1 MRKRLLLW
9 STVLVVLAS
18 IGFAIIPFAS
28 ALKPNV
34 VARNNSTDYVT
45 LSPIKAGEVQRVTV
59 RGKTLFIL
67 RPSPE
72 QWQSIH
78 QMDGHVWNP
87 ELSAWN
93 SQLKAFVYWGTG
105 TRWGR
110 MLFVIPSATEYSSY
124 AANRSSEASPRIPLY
139 PSPNWPGGYWSYDD
153 VSYDYAGRAIKD
165 ANYSAEH
172 FVLRVPDLE
181 TAHVE
186 LLAPEKLAVYFM
198 PYMERSD

>member
-9 STVLVVLAS
+9 STVLVILAG

-45 LSPIKAGEVQRVTV
+45 LSPIRAGEVQRVTV

-72 QWQSIH
+72 QWQGIH
-78 QMDGHVWNP
+78 QMNGHVWNP

-93 SQLKAFVYWGTG
+93 SQLKAFVYWGSSTL
-105 TRWGR
+105 WGR
-110 MLFVIPSATEYSSY
+110 MLFVMPSATEYSSY
-124 AANRSSEASPRIPLY
+124 AATHQGETMPWERLY
-139 PSPNWPGGYWSYDD
+139 PNPRWLGGYWSYDD

-165 ANYSAEH
+165 ADYSAEG
-172 FVLRVPDLE
+172 FELPVPDLE

-198 PYMERSD
+198 PNMERSD